1 MSTPARIQFPPAMA
15 ARKETSFAWPPKWA
29 GFFSESSFDSDW
41 QPRYDR
47 IMLAQRIFRLLITL
61 SLAAIVLAQSSS
73 PPVNQLERIRA
84 YTRAIEFDYVSWTL
98 NAIGIKIGQ
107 SALGLEGYL
116 LQASQSQTVLDYLQL
131 ISKIQQVESA
141 IRDIYADPTVTNP
154 QEASNDLSL
163 QLANLRQQ
171 QKLLGPLAENVLESQ
186 VSTIAAEMGL
196 TFAGQPIP
204 PVSFQLSD
212 PPNALIVSPRD
223 VIRQDADISISPDL
237 TIDQITHLE
246 DTVDLSA
253 NVSSLVVGIG
263 GIGVYPTMV
272 METTDI
278 NWLAEVVSHEWTHNF
293 LTLRPLGAS
302 YLSSPELR
310 TMNETTASIAGKE
323 IGRAVVARYYPEL
336 LPPPPTP
343 PQQTTPQEPST
354 PPVFDF
360 NAEMRETRVTVDKL
374 LADGKIDEAE
384 AYMEQRRVFFWDHGY
399 HIRKINQ
406 AYFAF
411 YGAYADQPGGAAGS
425 DPVGTAV
432 RTLRTDSSSLAQFV
446 KRISWMWSFE
456 QLQQAVQSP

>member
-1 MSTPARIQFPPAMA
+1 MVA
-15 ARKETSFAWPPKWA
+15 
-29 GFFSESSFDSDW
+29 
-41 QPRYDR
+41 
-47 IMLAQRIFRLLITL
+47 L
-61 SLAAIVLAQSSS
+61 SLAAILLVQSSS

-84 YTRAIEFDYVSWTL
+84 STRAIEFDYVSWTL
-98 NAIGIKIGQ
+98 DAIGVKIGQ
-107 SALGLEGYL
+107 SALGLESYL
-116 LQASQSQTVLDYLQL
+116 PLASQGQTVLDYLQL
-131 ISKIQQVESA
+131 VSKIQQVESA
-141 IRDIYADPTVTNP
+141 IRDIYADPNVTNP
-154 QEASNDLSL
+154 QETSNDLSQ
-163 QLANLRQQ
+163 QLASFRQQ
-171 QKLLGPLAENVLESQ
+171 QKLLEPLAEGVLESQ
-186 VSTIAAEMGL
+186 ISTVAAEMGL

-204 PVSFQLSD
+204 PVSFQLSE

-223 VIRQDADISISPDL
+223 VIRQDADISISPNL
-237 TIDQITHLE
+237 TIDQITQLE
-246 DTVDLSA
+246 DTVDRSV

-272 METTDI
+272 MQTTDI

-302 YLSSPELR
+302 YLSNPELR

-323 IGRAVVARYYPEL
+323 IGRAVVARYYPDL
-336 LPPPPTP
+336 LPPPPP
-343 PQQTTPQEPST
+343 PAQQTPSQEPST
-354 PPVFDF
+354 PPAFDF

-411 YGAYADQPGGAAGS
+411 YGAYADQPGGAAGT

-432 RTLRTDSSSLAQFV
+432 RTLRADSPSLAQFV
-446 KRISWMWSFE
+446 RRISWMWSFE
-456 QLQQAVQSP
+456 QLQKAIQSP

>member
-263 GIGVYPTMV
+263 GIGVYPTAPKISDDFLG
-272 METTDI
+272 EKA
-278 NWLAEVVSHEWTHNF
+278 LKAELF
-293 LTLRPLGAS
+293 
-302 YLSSPELR
+302 
-310 TMNETTASIAGKE
+310 
-323 IGRAVVARYYPEL
+323 IGR
-336 LPPPPTP
+336 
-343 PQQTTPQEPST
+343 
-354 PPVFDF
+354 VF
-360 NAEMRETRVTVDKL
+360 
-374 LADGKIDEAE
+374 
-384 AYMEQRRVFFWDHGY
+384 
-399 HIRKINQ
+399 
-406 AYFAF
+406 
-411 YGAYADQPGGAAGS
+411 P
-425 DPVGTAV
+425 
-432 RTLRTDSSSLAQFV
+432 
-446 KRISWMWSFE
+446 
-456 QLQQAVQSP
+456 